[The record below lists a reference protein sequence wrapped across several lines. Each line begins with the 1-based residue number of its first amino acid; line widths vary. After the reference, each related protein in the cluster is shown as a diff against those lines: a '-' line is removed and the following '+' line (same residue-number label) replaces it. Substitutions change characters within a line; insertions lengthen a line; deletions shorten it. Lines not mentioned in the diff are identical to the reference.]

1 MIRADFSQSYY
12 AKKARVARLPK
23 LYAKSAEAGARYMA
37 EELVRNF
44 HDGIVNDT
52 LGLEPLR
59 PRTVSRK
66 DALGY
71 DEPGTPLYGMGDSES
86 ERSYANMMRIARK
99 GTKFVVRPSKALH
112 WSKKVPLSVM
122 FRVHEYGATITDG
135 FGMGTLIRITPRP
148 AFRYAYAKLMRRLER
163 RDPASE
169 VRVAARKFVR
179 DGDEAAF
186 REIERRST
194 GEYSEG

>member
-1 MIRADFSQSYY
+1 MIRAKFSQSYY
-12 AKKARVARLPK
+12 AKRARIARLPK
-23 LYAKSAEAGARYMA
+23 LYAAAAEAGARYMA

-44 HDGIVNDT
+44 HDGIVDDT

-71 DEPGTPLYGMGDSES
+71 DDPEAPLFGMGDAES
-86 ERSYANMMRIARK
+86 ERSYANMMRISK
-99 GTKFVVRPSKALH
+99 EGTKFVVKPSRALH
-112 WSKKVPLSVM
+112 WSKKVPLRTM
-122 FRVHEYGATITDG
+122 FRVHEYGATISNG
-135 FGMGTLIRITPRP
+135 FGAGVLIRIPPRP

-163 RDPASE
+163 RDPAAE
-169 VRVAARKFVR
+169 VRAAARKFVK

-186 REIERRST
+186 RKIEKRST
-194 GEYSEG
+194 GEYGEG